1 MQQEIDTNN
10 QTHESSASQQWGTTR
25 LRILVLVPMA
35 IVIALDISLA
45 LYEYTSRDV
54 ADTHKKLEPS
64 NGLMI

>member
-1 MQQEIDTNN
+1 MQQEIDTGN
-10 QTHESSASQQWGTTR
+10 QTHEISVSQQWGTTC
-25 LRILVLVPMA
+25 LRILFLVPMA
-35 IVIALDISLA
+35 IMIALDVSMA